1 MTFFLLVL
9 GPSYV
14 IPVNYLVFCFCLI
27 PLMFIFQPLAK
38 VNSKYKSIR
47 TFSFLKTFSWL
58 PITFRTQS
66 NLTVPARPHTI
77 KHRPTSDLLINHCTL
92 LQPQWPSCYS
102 SISSSGPQSQPW
114 HRISS
119 TRTHLSQTFSTFR
132 SQLKSNLFNLM
143 HSTTNTAGQYLA
155 PFSFLFIAVNNI

>member
-77 KHRPTSDLLINHCTL
+77 KHRPTSDLLSSTIALCCSHSGPPATPAY
-92 LQPQWPSCYS
+92 QAQAPSHSPGIGFPPPGPICPRPFQHSGLSLKATS
-102 SISSSGPQSQPW
+102 SI
-114 HRISS
+114 
-119 TRTHLSQTFSTFR
+119 
-132 SQLKSNLFNLM
+132 
-143 HSTTNTAGQYLA
+143 
-155 PFSFLFIAVNNI
+155 